1 MLYTITFNPAIDLVL
16 KVPDFKLG
24 DLNRV
29 KQTDYVAGGKGINM
43 AIILKELGNDVVA
56 SGFLGGFSQSF
67 IVDELAKLSVSS
79 HFIEV
84 DGVTRINV
92 KLKTGVE
99 TEINGSGPVISTDKQ
114 QELNQWLQDSIK
126 PNDVILLAGN
136 VATGM
141 SAENYRQ
148 IAKIAQDNGVDFV
161 VDTIGEQLKVCLPY
175 RPLLIKPNKEE
186 LEDLLS
192 VTIHSDDELVQ
203 HAKELQHKGAQ
214 NVIISLGKDGA
225 ILVSASGK
233 VLKASSPKG
242 ILVNSVGAG
251 DSMVAGF
258 TSALNDGK
266 SEEEAF
272 KQAVAC
278 GSATAFSTGIANR
291 VMIDKLLPE
300 VSITPF

>member
-114 QELNQWLQDSIK
+114 QELNQWLKDSIK

-148 IAKIAQDNGVDFV
+148 IAKIAQDNGVEFV

-242 ILVNSVGAG
+242 TLVNSVGAG

-258 TSALNDGK
+258 TSAINDGK

>member
-148 IAKIAQDNGVDFV
+148 IAKIAQDNGVEFV

-242 ILVNSVGAG
+242 TLVNSVGAG